1 MFIFTRCLLDR
12 TMLSVVV
19 FKQFAYLRK
28 ISKENN
34 MRDRCYYS
42 CPDKSIHFGAI
53 FVGNLVKSLENV
65 FNLSLGQNRKPINL
79 C

>member
-1 MFIFTRCLLDR
+1 
-12 TMLSVVV
+12 
-19 FKQFAYLRK
+19 
-28 ISKENN
+28 

-53 FVGNLVKSLENV
+53 FVGDLVKSLENV